1 MSFFSHSNEN
11 LINIIMCTPLLCA
24 LLSLLLL
31 KFKRY
36 MSIPIF
42 MVSVASSVASI
53 CLIRNFVSADLHF
66 ENVTL
71 LWGAVANIEPIT
83 LVFILMVSSLWSVT
97 NLYSL
102 SYLKMNKEIIPS
114 KFYLFLSISI
124 FCTFGIAIS
133 PNLVAMFIFYELL
146 TISTYPLVSHLGGQ
160 KERSAARY
168 YLYTLMVG
176 SLLLFL
182 PAILYLMNNIGHT
195 SFAIGGIASFL
206 PGTTLTVL
214 FLLCFYG
221 VAKSAVVP
229 MHTWLPEA
237 MVASFPVSAVL
248 HAVAVVKS
256 GIFIMMKISVYTFGL
271 DYLRGNILSF
281 CDTNII
287 TILAA
292 ISLLISSLI
301 ALYQTRI
308 KLLLAYSTINQLSIC
323 LLSLS
328 MFHSLAL
335 KAAAIHMVS
344 HAFGKITLFFASG
357 YVYCNSKISNLKDFR
372 GLGKKMKLIMVIF
385 TIAALS
391 IIGLPVFG
399 GFISKAYIYYAALSN
414 GNNYVVLSVL
424 TVSVLMT
431 AHYFI
436 KILYNVYKQPAH
448 LSRQKEIEYEHKL
461 LSSMT
466 VAIIITSVGTVF
478 FVFIYEYIMQLMD
491 LIQY

>member
-1 MSFFSHSNEN
+1 MGILENGNEKLVN
-11 LINIIMCTPLLCA
+11 VVICAPILCA
-24 LLSLLLL
+24 FLSLLLF

-42 MVSVASSVASI
+42 IVSVVASVASI
-53 CLIRNFVSADLHF
+53 CLIKNFISAELSF
-66 ENVTL
+66 ENMNI
-71 LWGAVANIEPIT
+71 LWGAVVNIEPLT
-83 LVFILMVSSLWSVT
+83 LVFLAMVSCLWSVT
-97 NLYSL
+97 ILYSL
-102 SYLKMNKEIIPS
+102 SYLHMNKEIIAS

-124 FCTFGIAIS
+124 FCTFGIALS
-133 PNLVAMFIFYELL
+133 PNLIAMFVFYELL
-146 TISTYPLVSHLGGQ
+146 TIFTYPLVSHLGGH

-168 YLYTLMVG
+168 YLYMLMGASV
-176 SLLLFL
+176 LLFL
-182 PAILYLMNNIGHT
+182 PAILFLMNSIGHT

-206 PGTTLTVL
+206 PSSTITIL

-256 GIFIMMKISVYTFGL
+256 GIFIMMKMSVYTFGL
-271 DYLRGNILSF
+271 SYLHDHIFSFSCANIVTILS
-281 CDTNII
+281 
-287 TILAA
+287 A
-292 ISLLISSLI
+292 ISLIISSLI

-328 MFHSLAL
+328 MFHPIAL
-335 KAAAIHMVS
+335 KATAIHMVS

-357 YVYCNSKISNLKDFR
+357 YVYCNSKISNLKDFK
-372 GLGKKMKLIMVIF
+372 GLGKKMKLIMAIF

-391 IIGLPVFG
+391 IIGLPIFG
-399 GFISKAYIYYAALSN
+399 GFISKAYIYYAALAQDS
-414 GNNYVVLSVL
+414 NYVVLSIL
-424 TVSVLMT
+424 TLSVLMT

-436 KILYNVYKQPAH
+436 KILYNVYKQP
-448 LSRQKEIEYEHKL
+448 SRVSYKKELEYEHKL

-466 VAIIITSVGTVF
+466 VAIMITSFGIIF
-478 FVFIYEYIMQLMD
+478 FVFIYDYMVQLMD